1 VATTEESDI
10 PDVRNRIAQVRDL
23 AGNAWEE
30 VWEVERA
37 TSQTIHG
44 RAGQPLWPVALLLCI
59 LTAFTVG
66 GALASVIGALAT
78 ALLLVFTIS
87 RR

>member
-1 VATTEESDI
+1 MATTEPEDI
-10 PDVRNRIAQVRDL
+10 PAKARIAQVRDM
-23 AGNAWEE
+23 AGNVWEE

-37 TSQTIHG
+37 ASQTIHG
-44 RAGQPLWPVALLLCI
+44 RSGQPLWPVALLVCI
-59 LTAFTVG
+59 LTAFTLG
-66 GALASVIGALAT
+66 GALASVLGVLAT